1 MNSLLKGLNK
11 SKTSNLQSKSDILE
25 KHKKCIIYYFRVYM
39 ETVRLE
45 KSTTVTMCSLN
56 LDPSGEEAE
65 PWAILSQ
72 PLNEPSG
79 EIEINDE
86 NPVSKPLI
94 LDSNDKMIE
103 VFIDSPAEKHDA
115 SAATKLIFVMGG
127 FLICWLPYFVW
138 LPTVH
143 LLVCRLSMILLT
155 LIYFSIEG
163 SSHTFSCLRY
173 HPLDRVLQLRHQPRH
188 VCPPLSKH
196 QEGSFKIHPG
206 YSELFWRASQIRR
219 L

>member
-1 MNSLLKGLNK
+1 MILILCLVFNVDCYFEYYSAKRTTCKNTQKNKINSLLKGLNK
-11 SKTSNLQSKSDILE
+11 SINSNLQSKSDILE
-25 KHKKCIIYYFRVYM
+25 KRKRIIIYYSRVYM

-45 KSTTVTMCSLN
+45 KSTTVTMCSLD
-56 LDPSGEEAE
+56 LDPGGEEAE

-72 PLNEPSG
+72 PLTEPSG
-79 EIEINDE
+79 DIETSDD

-143 LLVCRLSMILLT
+143 LLVCRLSMVVLLT
-155 LIYFSIEG
+155 LIF
-163 SSHTFSCLRY
+163 FN
-173 HPLDRVLQLRHQPRH
+173 
-188 VCPPLSKH
+188 
-196 QEGSFKIHPG
+196 
-206 YSELFWRASQIRR
+206 
-219 L
+219 

>member
-25 KHKKCIIYYFRVYM
+25 KRKRIIIYDSRVYM

-45 KSTTVTMCSLN
+45 KSTTVTMCSLD
-56 LDPSGEEAE
+56 LDPGGEEAE

-72 PLNEPSG
+72 PLTEPSG
-79 EIEINDE
+79 EIETSDD

-143 LLVCRLSMILLT
+143 LLVCRLSMVVLLT
-155 LIYFSIEG
+155 LIF
-163 SSHTFSCLRY
+163 FN
-173 HPLDRVLQLRHQPRH
+173 
-188 VCPPLSKH
+188 
-196 QEGSFKIHPG
+196 
-206 YSELFWRASQIRR
+206 
-219 L
+219 